1 MSQGPGAA
9 LEVGARVHF
18 TALPGIPL
26 VQAGDALAPMVQAAL
41 ARVELSLDPGD
52 VLVVTSKL
60 FSRSE
65 GRFVDMS
72 QVVPSDEARALGLE
86 LEKDPAQVELIL
98 RESVGISR
106 KRPGVLV
113 TRHRLGF
120 ISANAAIDMSN
131 ASPANAAPGS
141 GPWAL
146 LLPEDPDASARRL
159 LAELGTEGVGLVV
172 SDSFGRP
179 FRVGTVGVA
188 VGVAGIPAV
197 FDQRGRHDLHGR
209 ELQYTITAL
218 ADQLAAAADLV
229 AGQSNEARPVVHI
242 RGLRFTPS
250 DSSTQELLRDP
261 EVDLYA

>member
-1 MSQGPGAA
+1 MTGLPGAA

-26 VQAGDALAPMVQAAL
+26 VQAGDALAPMIQAAL
-41 ARVELSLDPGD
+41 ARVELDLEPGD

-72 QVVPSDEARALGLE
+72 RVVPSAEARALALE
-86 LEKDPAQVELIL
+86 VDKDPAQVELIS
-98 RESVGISR
+98 RESAGVSR

-113 TRHRLGF
+113 MRHRLGF

-131 ASPANAAPGS
+131 ASPTNAAPDT

-146 LLPEDPDASARRL
+146 LLPEDPDKSARDL
-159 LAELGTEGVGLVV
+159 LTALGVEGVGLVV

-188 VGVAGIPAV
+188 VGVAGMPAV

-209 ELQYTITAL
+209 ELQFTITAV
-218 ADQLAAAADLV
+218 ADQIAAAADLV
-229 AGQSNEARPVVHI
+229 AGQSDEGRPVIHV
-242 RGLRFTPS
+242 RGLRFAPAV
-250 DSSTQELLRDP
+250 SSASELLRDP

>member
-1 MSQGPGAA
+1 MEPGAA

-26 VQAGDALAPMVQAAL
+26 VQSGDALAPLVRAAL
-41 ARVELSLDPGD
+41 AAAELTLAPGD

-72 QVVPSDEARALGLE
+72 QVVPSDEARALALE
-86 LEKDPAQVELIL
+86 VDKDPAQVELIL
-98 RESVGISR
+98 RQSASISR

-113 TRHRLGF
+113 VRHRLGF

-131 ASPANAAPGS
+131 ASPAHAPAGS

-146 LLPEDPDASARRL
+146 LLPEDPDRSARNL
-159 LAELGTEGVGLVV
+159 LAELGAPGVGLIV

-188 VGVAGIPAV
+188 VGVAGVPAV

-229 AGQSNEARPVVHI
+229 AGQSDEARPVVHV

-250 DSSTQELLRDP
+250 ETGAHELLRDP
-261 EVDLYA
+261 DVDLYA

>member
-1 MSQGPGAA
+1 VTSTPGTA
-9 LEVGARVHF
+9 LEVGARVRF

-26 VQAGDALAPMVQAAL
+26 VQAGDALAPLVQAAL
-41 ARVELSLDPGD
+41 ARAELTLEPGD

-72 QVVPSDEARALGLE
+72 RVVPSAEARALALE
-86 LEKDPAQVELIL
+86 VDKDPAQVELIL
-98 RESVGISR
+98 RESAGVSR

-113 TRHRLGF
+113 MRHRLGF

-131 ASPANAAPGS
+131 ASPASAGPDT

-146 LLPEDPDASARRL
+146 LLPEDPDKSAREL
-159 LAELGTEGVGLVV
+159 LAALGAAGVGLVV

-188 VGVAGIPAV
+188 VGVAGMPAV

-209 ELQYTITAL
+209 ELQFTVTAV
-218 ADQLAAAADLV
+218 ADQIAAAADLV
-229 AGQSNEARPVVHI
+229 AGQSDEARPVIHV
-242 RGLRFTPS
+242 RGLRFTPATS
-250 DSSTQELLRDP
+250 GAGELLRDP
-261 EVDLYA
+261 DVDLYA